1 MSRTQHT
8 KFAVLGGLL
17 LLCAITL
24 SITEDNQRLAFAQI
38 TPAPEKAGGSDD
50 SPDAGSA
57 DGNDSDDD
65 GDVQDLAS
73 NDEVADSS
81 GSDEQITSEEQDD
94 EATIV
99 DEQEND
105 ESSSMVEAIV
115 NEVNEALSAAGILGP

>member
-38 TPAPEKAGGSDD
+38 TPAPETAGGSDD
-50 SPDAGSA
+50 SPDAKSA

>member
-1 MSRTQHT
+1 MTRTQHT

-17 LLCAITL
+17 LLCAIIL

-81 GSDEQITSEEQDD
+81 GSDEQITSEEQDN

>member
-65 GDVQDLAS
+65 G
-73 NDEVADSS
+73 SS
-81 GSDEQITSEEQDD
+81 GS
-94 EATIV
+94 
-99 DEQEND
+99 
-105 ESSSMVEAIV
+105 SS
-115 NEVNEALSAAGILGP
+115 